1 MAETNT
7 TIIAP
12 GTIVKGEMTFE
23 NVAHIEGKFEGKI
36 TAKGELR
43 VAESAVCAAE
53 VTAGSI
59 VVDGRIEGNLTAA
72 DRIQLNA
79 KARLQGDIVA
89 KKLVMAEGACIE
101 GHVSVGAGA
110 SEAAPRTTGSGTGPR
125 LAEQG
130 AAASGGA
137 DAAARKKA

>member
-7 TIIAP
+7 TVIAP

-53 VTAGSI
+53 VAAGNI
-59 VVDGRIEGNLTAA
+59 VVDGRIEGNLKAA
-72 DRIQLNA
+72 ERIQLNA
-79 KARLQGDIVA
+79 KAKLRGDIVA

-110 SEAAPRTTGSGTGPR
+110 AEGAPRTAGPR

-130 AAASGGA
+130 AAAAGA
-137 DAAARKKA
+137 SDAGARKKA